1 MTGERVTDPRTP
13 PTNPIARENARDGN
27 PESEWLDIGPDAGDP
42 SIQGFATDISVN
54 RGETVHFKIKTDS
67 THYHLDIYRV
77 GYYKGLGAR
86 KVARVLPSARLPQ
99 IQPRCVQELQ
109 PGCVPEPSTP
119 LIDCGNWA
127 ESASWAV
134 PSDATS
140 GVYLAKLVRDDTA
153 GASHV
158 IFIVRDDA
166 GGSDIVFQTSDTTWQ
181 AYNSYGGNSLYDSD
195 VPDDRVGRAYKV
207 SYNRPF
213 ATRGNVRGRYSWFFV
228 SEYPM
233 VRWLEANGYDVSYC
247 AGVDTDRMGRGILNH
262 KVFLSVGHDEYWSA
276 NQRANVEAARE
287 AGVNL
292 AFFSGNEM
300 FWKIRWEPSIDG
312 SGTPYRT
319 MVCYKESGG
328 KRIDPDAAWTGTW
341 RDPSFSP
348 PFDGG
353 RPENALIGTIFMVNF
368 PAFDPLIVPAAD
380 GKMRFWRNTSIAN
393 LPDGDR
399 AILRCGCDGTLGFEW
414 DEDLDNGFRPPGLI
428 RASSTTATVGLYLLD
443 HGFTF
448 GEREAT
454 HHLTLYRHPPT
465 LRGALVFGAGTINW
479 SWGLDGRHENPFD
492 GLPPSVPEPAMQQ
505 ATVNLFADMHVQPQ
519 TLQPGLVLATAST
532 DATPPRSVI
541 TSPPSGGTVVMG
553 SVVSITGT
561 AVDIGG
567 VVGGVEV
574 SVDGGLTW
582 HPAIGRAN
590 WSYNWKPTLLGS
602 ITIKSRAVDDSGNL
616 ENAGSGINVTVVPR
630 SRQILLFYNATNGN
644 NAIGRLND
652 IGDYVNLS
660 AGVFA
665 RDWTHIVPGM
675 NNALFFYRVG
685 YAWTGILDD
694 AGTYRDVGEVGH
706 NGSLSAEWT
715 HIVAG
720 ANNLFLCYNAN
731 SGATMIGRLDDHN
744 FFVGLSTL
752 GFCPDW
758 TNIVAGVNNVLLFYN
773 RHTGRAATGKLGIP
787 AGSYVNLREIT
798 GVLPGW
804 THIVAGVN
812 NVLLFFNADTGRAMT
827 GRLGDAG
834 SLTYLR
840 NPLWE
845 ADLGW
850 TNIAA
855 GVRNTI
861 LLFYQAPSG
870 TAATG
875 TLDANGT
882 YVHLTN
888 HTGFSTGWTHII
900 GP

>member
-1 MTGERVTDPRTP
+1 MTGDRVTDPCTP
-13 PTNPIARENARDGN
+13 PTNPIACENSRLGN
-27 PESEWLDIGPDAGDP
+27 PEAEWLDIGPDAGDP
-42 SIQGFATDISVN
+42 SIQGFTTDISVN
-54 RGETVHFKIKTDS
+54 RGDTVRFKINTDS
-67 THYHLDIYRV
+67 TNYHLDIYRV
-77 GYYKGLGAR
+77 GYYAGCGAR
-86 KVARVLPSARLPQ
+86 KVATVLPSASLPQ
-99 IQPRCVQELQ
+99 IQPDSLQ
-109 PGCVPEPSTP
+109 DPSTQ

-140 GVYLAKLVRDDTA
+140 GVYVAKLVRDDAA

-166 GGSDIVFQTSDTTWQ
+166 GGSDILFQTSDTTWQ
-181 AYNSYGGNSLYDSD
+181 AYNSYGGSSLYDGY
-195 VPDDRVGRAYKV
+195 PPVGRAYKV
-207 SYNRPF
+207 SFNRPF
-213 ATRGNVRGRYSWFFV
+213 ATRGNERGRYSWFFV

-247 AGVDTDRMGRGILNH
+247 TGVDTDRMGTRLLSH
-262 KVFLSVGHDEYWSA
+262 RVFLSVGHDEYWSA
-276 NQRANVEAARE
+276 NQRANVEAARA

-300 FWKIRWEPSIDG
+300 FWKIRWEPSVDG

-328 KRIDPDAAWTGTW
+328 GRLDPDAAWTGTW

-368 PAFDPLIVPAAD
+368 QAFDPLIVPSAD

-393 LPDGDR
+393 LPDGES
-399 AILRCGCDGTLGFEW
+399 AILGCGCDCTLGFEW

-428 RASSTTATVGLYLLD
+428 RASSTTATVGTYLLD

-448 GEREAT
+448 GVREAT

-479 SWGLDGRHENPFD
+479 SWGLDDRHENPFD
-492 GLPPSVPEPAMQQ
+492 LPPSVPELAMQQ
-505 ATVNLFADMHVQPQ
+505 ATVNLLADMCDPTGQRSVQPR

-532 DATPPRSVI
+532 DSTPPTSLI
-541 TSPPSGGTVVMG
+541 TSPSSGGTVVMG

-561 AVDIGG
+561 AVDLGG

-590 WSYNWKPTLLGS
+590 WSYSWKPTLLGS
-602 ITIKSRAVDDSGNL
+602 MTLKSRAVDDSGNL

-630 SRQILLFYNATNGN
+630 SRQILLFYNATEGN

-652 IGDYVNLS
+652 TGNYVNLS
-660 AGVFA
+660 TRTFAAG
-665 RDWTHIVPGM
+665 WTHIVTGI
-675 NNALFFYRVG
+675 NNVLFFYRAG

-694 AGTYRDVGEVGH
+694 DGNYRDVGEVG
-706 NGSLSAEWT
+706 NSSSAAWT

-720 ANNLFLCYNAN
+720 ADNIFLFYDSI
-731 SGATMIGRLDDHN
+731 SGSTMIGRLDDHN
-744 FFVGLSTL
+744 YFVGLCTL
-752 GFCPDW
+752 GFCPGW
-758 TNIVAGVNNVLLFYN
+758 TSIVRGVNNVLFFYN
-773 RHTGRAATGKLGIP
+773 KNTGRAATGRLGVP
-787 AGSYVNLREIT
+787 AGSYVDLREIT
-798 GVLPGW
+798 GVSTGW
-804 THIVAGVN
+804 THIVPGVN
-812 NVLLFFNADTGRAMT
+812 NVLLFFNADTGSAMT

-834 SLTYLR
+834 SFTYLR
-840 NPLWE
+840 NPLFE
-845 ADLGW
+845 SDLGW

-861 LLFYQAPSG
+861 LLFYHAPSALG
-870 TAATG
+870 ATG
-875 TLDANGT
+875 RLDADGN
-882 YVHLTN
+882 YVHLMN
-888 HTGFSTGWTHII
+888 DTGFSPGWTHII
-900 GP
+900 DP